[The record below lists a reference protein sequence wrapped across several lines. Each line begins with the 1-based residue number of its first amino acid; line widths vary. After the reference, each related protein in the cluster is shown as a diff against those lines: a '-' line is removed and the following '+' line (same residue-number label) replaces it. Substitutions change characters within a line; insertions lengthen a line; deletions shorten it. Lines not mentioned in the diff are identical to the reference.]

1 MTHHHRRSS
10 MKCTWPLHM
19 HSPSSP
25 AHRRTRWSSPNR
37 VWRFGDGMPLR
48 ARDGRLIGARGISCG
63 AVSQDV
69 EVAQAGLAAFE
80 AAIPD

>member
-1 MTHHHRRSS
+1 
-10 MKCTWPLHM
+10 
-19 HSPSSP
+19 
-25 AHRRTRWSSPNR
+25 
-37 VWRFGDGMPLR
+37 MPLR